1 MANTSKING
10 FRPVKHVTGAP
21 YNGQANIYGVASGDS
36 TALFV
41 GDVVKLAADG
51 NAAGIQYVTA
61 HAAGVA
67 GTGQPA
73 LGVVVGVINTK
84 LDPVDGRTRVVSPCL
99 RQAAE
104 EHVVDVLVVEAHER
118 ELDALELAFLD
129 VLLRRA
135 EAHLAHLLPIGIGR
149 LALADARDLEDRGA
163 QVVLGEGGGDAQRRR
178 AHGGNG
184 GSARGTLQHRAAAD
198 HVIEDIDSHEFG
210 SSLERPLQVVAV
222 SLPAASLF

>member
-61 HAAGVA
+61 HAAGSA

-84 LDPVDGRTRVVSPCL
+84 LDPVDGRMSAGSISLDTPVYRPGSVE
-99 RQAAE
+99 QY
-104 EHVVDVLVVEAHER
+104 VLVADSPDLIYEVEAT
-118 ELDALELAFLD
+118 AA
-129 VLLRRA
+129 
-135 EAHLAHLLPIGIGR
+135 
-149 LALADARDLEDRGA
+149 
-163 QVVLGEGGGDAQRRR
+163 
-178 AHGGNG
+178 
-184 GSARGTLQHRAAAD
+184 GSAYSFAVTDIGQNANIFAGSGSTTTGNSAHSLNMSDKGTAATLPFKILG
-198 HVIEDIDSHEFG
+198 VSKKIDNEVTGNYTKVLVQINNHQYKSVG
-210 SSLERPLQVVAV
+210 TVGV
-222 SLPAASLF
+222 

>member
-84 LDPVDGRTRVVSPCL
+84 LDPVDGRMSAGSISLDTPVYRPGSVE
-99 RQAAE
+99 QY
-104 EHVVDVLVVEAHER
+104 VLVADSPDLIYEVEAT
-118 ELDALELAFLD
+118 AA
-129 VLLRRA
+129 
-135 EAHLAHLLPIGIGR
+135 
-149 LALADARDLEDRGA
+149 
-163 QVVLGEGGGDAQRRR
+163 
-178 AHGGNG
+178 
-184 GSARGTLQHRAAAD
+184 GSAYSFAVADVGQNANIFAGSGSTTTGNSAHSLNMSDKGTTATLPFKI
-198 HVIEDIDSHEFG
+198 VGVSKKIDNEVTGNYTKVLVQINNHQYKSVG
-210 SSLERPLQVVAV
+210 TVGV
-222 SLPAASLF
+222 